1 MGIEFFGFIAVVL
14 LAYLIPGP
22 DFLLVSRYAVQDKRL
37 GLTAALGA
45 QSGLCAHMLVAAIGL
60 SAIAA
65 QSAGFFMIVRWLGA
79 VYLVW
84 MGITVLHSS
93 RHQAA
98 SSDVQ
103 KERVLIGHRRA
114 FANGFLTNL
123 LNPKAIVFFL
133 SVLPQFM
140 DPAADAVRQILI
152 LGILDVAIG
161 IFWWWGVVIVMQRV
175 ASVLK
180 RPAIR
185 QWWDR
190 ITGGLMI
197 GAGALLA
204 RNGTG

>member
-1 MGIEFFGFIAVVL
+1 MGLEFVGFIAVVL

-22 DFLLVSRYAVQDKRL
+22 DFLLVSRYAVQGKRL
-37 GLTAALGA
+37 GLMAALGA
-45 QSGLCAHMLVAAIGL
+45 QSGLCVHMFIAAMGL

-65 QSAGFFMIVRWLGA
+65 QSAEFFMIVRWLGA
-79 VYLVW
+79 AYLVW
-84 MGITVLHSS
+84 MGIGVLRNSRQETTSS
-93 RHQAA
+93 EP
-98 SSDVQ
+98 Q
-103 KERVLIGHRRA
+103 KERVVTGYRGA
-114 FANGFLTNL
+114 FASGFLTNL

-140 DPAADAVRQILI
+140 DPAAGAVRQILI
-152 LGILDVAIG
+152 LGVLDVAIG
-161 IFWWWGVVIVMQRV
+161 VFWWWGVVAVMQQL

-180 RPAIR
+180 RSSVR

-197 GAGALLA
+197 GAGAMLA